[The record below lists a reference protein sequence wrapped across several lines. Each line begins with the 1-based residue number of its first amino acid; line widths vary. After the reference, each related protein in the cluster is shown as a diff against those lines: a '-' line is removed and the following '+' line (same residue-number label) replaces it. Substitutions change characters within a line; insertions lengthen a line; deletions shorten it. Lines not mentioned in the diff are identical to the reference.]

1 MATSGSKRS
10 KNQLRREKLKQRK
23 LEEKVKNNE
32 DSIKK
37 SIDLQSKI
45 NEQSK
50 QEPSIDISIDNPLF
64 EQFQSVFNKFNNNN
78 NDKSQQNEAKDIS
91 ETNQDT
97 QDVNSQSSSSSE
109 EEEEDSDDDS
119 EEDQSSIKKLS
130 KRQLRIQNKIPLG
143 KLKSFSKNPQI
154 VDIHDIDSKDPYL
167 LISIK
172 SQANII
178 PIPINWSFKR
188 DYLSSKRGIEK
199 LPFQLPK
206 YIQSTGISEMR
217 SIDNN
222 DENIKL
228 RQKQRDKIQPKL
240 GKLDL
245 DYEKLYNAFYKFQTK
260 PRLFPYGEIFEE
272 GKESNDELISKIMK
286 IKPGIISKNLRMA
299 LGMPI
304 DDITIPPAWITIMKD
319 IGKPPSYKDL
329 IIPGLDIGYSNTGY
343 KDQNGDSKRKNFKH
357 WGRLN
362 ALDESSSDDDEEE
375 EDEEQEEEEEEQ
387 EEELEEKE
395 EQQQQL
401 EEKKEEHQEPTLN
414 DILSGLSADN
424 KEEKTNEDKK
434 LFKILKE
441 STLKSD
447 DSSITGY
454 TYDLKDENKP
464 EVKETKKDTSKD
476 QQQQEEFKF

>member
-1 MATSGSKRS
+1 MATGSKRS

-23 LEEKVKNNE
+23 LEEKIKNNDE
-32 DSIKK
+32 PIRK

-45 NEQSK
+45 NEPSD

-64 EQFQSVFNKFNNNN
+64 EQFQSIFNKFNNNN
-78 NDKSQQNEAKDIS
+78 NDKSELNETKEIS
-91 ETNQDT
+91 KTNEDT
-97 QDVNSQSSSSSE
+97 HDVNSQSSSS
-109 EEEEDSDDDS
+109 EEDSDDDS
-119 EEDQSSIKKLS
+119 EEEETSFKKLS

-154 VDIHDIDSKDPYL
+154 VDIHDVDSKDPYL

-217 SIDNN
+217 SIDE
-222 DENIKL
+222 DQKSSTL
-228 RQKQRDKIQPKL
+228 RQKQRERIQPKL

-286 IKPGIISKNLRMA
+286 IKPGIISKNLRIA
-299 LGMPI
+299 LGMPS
-304 DDITIPPAWITIMKD
+304 DDMTIPPAWITIMKD

-343 KDQNGDSKRKNFKH
+343 KDQNSDSKRKNFKH

-362 ALDESSSDDDEEE
+362 ALDESSDEEE
-375 EDEEQEEEEEEQ
+375 GEEEEEQ
-387 EEELEEKE
+387 PEEELEEE
-395 EQQQQL
+395 EQPVEEV

-414 DILSGLSADN
+414 DILSGLSAGDT
-424 KEEKTNEDKK
+424 EEKSNQEKK
-434 LFKILKE
+434 LFKVLKE
-441 STLKSD
+441 TTLKTD

-454 TYDLKDENKP
+454 TYDLQDENNP
-464 EVKETKKDTSKD
+464 QVKDTKKDISEEE
-476 QQQQEEFKF
+476 QQEEEFKF